1 MHHTDGQEN
10 RIILIRF
17 ISFSD
22 TVASPKSLDLD
33 VLAMIV
39 AVADTGNISRAAEVV
54 HRSQSAVSMQIK
66 TLETALGKP
75 LFVRRPRSVTPT
87 QDGEVLLTYARRM
100 LALRDEAWAAVV
112 RPDITG
118 RVVIGVPDDY
128 ASSLLPA
135 ILKKFSATYPK
146 VQIQVV
152 GLPSVAL
159 APMVKDGSV
168 DLVCATRVKGLS
180 GEFIRFEP
188 MVWAAAPSA
197 KDIWRERPLPI
208 AVFLPGSVA
217 RENAIRSLER
227 AKITYRTSYESP
239 SLMGLLNMVE
249 AGLAVAPLARCAV
262 PSHLSLLGQAQ
273 GLPEIDALE
282 VILTRSSRSKRP
294 PCDFLAE
301 KIVSELRR

>member
-1 MHHTDGQEN
+1 MK
-10 RIILIRF
+10 
-17 ISFSD
+17 
-22 TVASPKSLDLD
+22 ALDLD

-66 TLETALGKP
+66 TLELALGKP
-75 LFVRRPRSVTPT
+75 LFVRKPRSVTPT

-100 LALRDEAWAAVV
+100 LALREEAWAAVV
-112 RPDITG
+112 RPDVTG

-128 ASSLLPA
+128 ASSLLPP

-146 VQIQVV
+146 VEIQVV

-159 APMVKDGSV
+159 APMVKDGAV

-188 MVWAAAPSA
+188 TVWAALPGAQ
-197 KDIWRERPLPI
+197 DIWKERPLPI

-227 AKITYRTSYESP
+227 AKIGYRTSYESP
-239 SLMGLLNMVE
+239 SLMGLLSMVE
-249 AGLAVAPLARCAV
+249 AGLAIAPLARCAV
-262 PSHLSLLGQAQ
+262 PAHLSLLGQAQ
-273 GLPEIDALE
+273 GLPEIAPLE
-282 VILTRSSRSKRP
+282 MILARSSKSKRP

-301 KIVSELRR
+301 KIMAELRR

>member
-1 MHHTDGQEN
+1 M
-10 RIILIRF
+10 
-17 ISFSD
+17 SMK
-22 TVASPKSLDLD
+22 ALDLD
-33 VLAMIV
+33 VLAMLV

-66 TLETALGKP
+66 TLESALGKP
-75 LFVRRPRSVTPT
+75 LFVRKPRGVTLT
-87 QDGEVLLTYARRM
+87 QDGEVLLTFARRM
-100 LALRDEAWAAVV
+100 LTLRDEAWAAVV
-112 RPDITG
+112 RPDVTG

-128 ASSLLPA
+128 ASSLLPS

-146 VQIQVV
+146 VEIQVV
-152 GLPSVAL
+152 GLPSLAL

-197 KDIWRERPLPI
+197 HDIWRERALPI

-227 AKITYRTSYESP
+227 AKIPYRTSYESP
-239 SLMGLLNMVE
+239 SLMGLLSMVE

-262 PSHLSLLGQAQ
+262 PTHLTLLGHAQ
-273 GLPEIDALE
+273 GLPDIAPLE
-282 VILTRSSRSKRP
+282 VILARSAKSKRS

-301 KIVSELRR
+301 KIMSELRR

>member
-1 MHHTDGQEN
+1 MKT
-10 RIILIRF
+10 
-17 ISFSD
+17 
-22 TVASPKSLDLD
+22 LDLD
-33 VLAMIV
+33 VLTMIV

-66 TLETALGKP
+66 TLESALGKP
-75 LFVRRPRSVTPT
+75 LFVRRPRGVTPT
-87 QDGEVLLTYARRM
+87 QDGEVLLTFARRM

-112 RPDITG
+112 RPDVTG

-128 ASSLLPA
+128 ASSLLPS

-146 VQIQVV
+146 VEIQVV

-180 GEFIRFEP
+180 GEFIRLEP

-197 KDIWRERPLPI
+197 QDIWRERPLPI

-239 SLMGLLNMVE
+239 SLLGLLSMVE

-262 PSHLSLLGQAQ
+262 PPHLTLLGHAQ
-273 GLPEIDALE
+273 GLPEIAALE
-282 VILTRSSRSKRP
+282 VILARSAKSKRP

-301 KIVSELRR
+301 KIMSELRR

>member
-1 MHHTDGQEN
+1 MK
-10 RIILIRF
+10 
-17 ISFSD
+17 
-22 TVASPKSLDLD
+22 ALDLD
-33 VLAMIV
+33 VMTMIV
-39 AVADTGNISRAAEVV
+39 AVADTGTISRAAEVV

-75 LFVRRPRSVTPT
+75 LFVRKPRSVVPT

-112 RPDITG
+112 RPDVTG
-118 RVVIGVPDDY
+118 RVSIGVPDDY
-128 ASSLLPA
+128 ASSLLPP

-146 VQIQVV
+146 VEIQVV

-168 DLVCATRVKGLS
+168 DLVCATRIKGLT
-180 GEFIRFEP
+180 GEFLRLEP
-188 MVWAAAPSA
+188 MVWAAVPSA
-197 KDIWRERPLPI
+197 HEIWRERPLPI

-227 AKITYRTSYESP
+227 AKISYRTSYESP
-239 SLMGLLNMVE
+239 SLLGLLTMAE
-249 AGLAVAPLARCAV
+249 AGLAIVALARCAV
-262 PSHLSLLGQAQ
+262 PAHFSLLGHAQ
-273 GLPEIDALE
+273 GLPEIAALE
-282 VILTRSSRSKRP
+282 VVLARSTTSKRP

-301 KIVSELRR
+301 KIIAELRR

>member
-1 MHHTDGQEN
+1 MK
-10 RIILIRF
+10 
-17 ISFSD
+17 
-22 TVASPKSLDLD
+22 ALDLD
-33 VLAMIV
+33 VLNMIV

-66 TLETALGKP
+66 TLETAIGKP
-75 LFVRRPRSVTPT
+75 LFVRGARSVTPT

-128 ASSLLPA
+128 ASSLLPS

-188 MVWAAAPSA
+188 MVWAASPGARG
-197 KDIWRERPLPI
+197 IWSERPLPI

-227 AKITYRTSYESP
+227 AKIPYRTSYESP
-239 SLMGLLNMVE
+239 SLMGLISMVE

-262 PSHLSLLGQAQ
+262 PAHFSLLGQAQ
-273 GLPEIDALE
+273 GLPEIDPLE
-282 VILTRSSRSKRP
+282 VVLARSTKSKRP

-301 KIVSELRR
+301 KIMTELRR

>member
-1 MHHTDGQEN
+1 MK
-10 RIILIRF
+10 
-17 ISFSD
+17 
-22 TVASPKSLDLD
+22 ALDLD
-33 VLAMIV
+33 VMAMIV

-75 LFVRRPRSVTPT
+75 LFVRKPRSVVPT
-87 QDGEVLLTYARRM
+87 QDGEVLLAYARRM
-100 LALRDEAWAAVV
+100 LALREEAWAAVV
-112 RPDITG
+112 RPDVTG
-118 RVVIGVPDDY
+118 RVSIGVPDDY
-128 ASSLLPA
+128 ASSLLPP

-146 VQIQVV
+146 VEIQVV

-180 GEFIRFEP
+180 GEFIRLEP
-188 MVWAAAPSA
+188 MVWAAAPS
-197 KDIWRERPLPI
+197 DREIWRERPLPI

-227 AKITYRTSYESP
+227 AKISYRTSYESP
-239 SLMGLLNMVE
+239 SLLGLLTMAE
-249 AGLAVAPLARCAV
+249 AGLAITPIARCAV
-262 PSHLSLLGQAQ
+262 PSHFLLLGAAQ
-273 GLPEIDALE
+273 GLPEIAALE
-282 VILTRSSRSKRP
+282 VVLARSATSKRP

-301 KIVSELRR
+301 KIISELRR

>member
-1 MHHTDGQEN
+1 
-10 RIILIRF
+10 
-17 ISFSD
+17 
-22 TVASPKSLDLD
+22 
-33 VLAMIV
+33 
-39 AVADTGNISRAAEVV
+39 
-54 HRSQSAVSMQIK
+54 
-66 TLETALGKP
+66 
-75 LFVRRPRSVTPT
+75 
-87 QDGEVLLTYARRM
+87 
-100 LALRDEAWAAVV
+100 VV
-112 RPDITG
+112 RPDVTG

-128 ASSLLPA
+128 ASSLLPS

-146 VQIQVV
+146 VEIQVV

-168 DLVCATRVKGLS
+168 DLVCATRVKGLA
-180 GEFIRFEP
+180 GEFIRLEP

-197 KDIWRERPLPI
+197 HDIWRERPLPI

-239 SLMGLLNMVE
+239 SLLGLLSMVE

-262 PSHLSLLGQAQ
+262 PSHLTLLGHAQ
-273 GLPEIDALE
+273 GLPEIAALE
-282 VILTRSSRSKRP
+282 VVLARSAKSKRP

-301 KIVSELRR
+301 KIMSELRR

>member
-1 MHHTDGQEN
+1 MKALN
-10 RIILIRF
+10 
-17 ISFSD
+17 
-22 TVASPKSLDLD
+22 LD

-39 AVADTGNISRAAEVV
+39 AVADTGNISRAAELV

-66 TLETALGKP
+66 ILENALGKP
-75 LFVRRPRSVTPT
+75 LFVRKPRAVIPT

-100 LALRDEAWAAVV
+100 LSLREEAWAAVV
-112 RPDITG
+112 RPDVTG

-128 ASSLLPA
+128 ASSLLPS

-146 VQIQVV
+146 VEIQVV

-168 DLVCATRVKGLS
+168 DLVCATRVKGIA

-197 KDIWRERPLPI
+197 RDIWRERPLPI

-217 RENAIRSLER
+217 RENAIKSLEK

-239 SLMGLLNMVE
+239 SLLGLLSMVE
-249 AGLAVAPLARCAV
+249 AGLAIAPLAQCAV
-262 PSHLSLLGQAQ
+262 PAHLTLLDHSQ
-273 GLPEIDALE
+273 GLPEIASLE
-282 VILTRSSRSKRP
+282 IILARSAKSKRP

-301 KIVSELRR
+301 KIMSELRR